1 MKEPQE
7 ISVFKACHNN
17 RFEIAPFS
25 DDLLLTST
33 SHSGGGADG
42 YLTLYDNGAVP
53 TSCFKKRFQRARRK
67 KNVKRKKSNR
77 SNLKFEHNF
86 EKLIVWA
93 ARRQWGEKMPLKK
106 LPGL

>member
-33 SHSGGGADG
+33 SHTVVRMVTSHFTIMGQFQPAVLKRDFGGRGG
-42 YLTLYDNGAVP
+42 
-53 TSCFKKRFQRARRK
+53 KKR
-67 KNVKRKKSNR
+67 
-77 SNLKFEHNF
+77 
-86 EKLIVWA
+86 EKEEI
-93 ARRQWGEKMPLKK
+93 K
-106 LPGL
+106 